1 MIADHEYIRQLFLEK
16 LAGIISPTDDAILQ
30 QLIDKNETNR
40 AFWIS
45 LTEQSKQLN
54 TEQFISGLDEQV
66 ALEALKR
73 QQSPRKIHSWKYAAA
88 AAIIII
94 FGIGLWLNLLDW
106 KNTFP
111 ETVVK
116 KTSPLNHKAIQLRLE
131 NGEVLTL
138 NKENKNGLIDIAN
151 FKIHTSDKGIEA
163 IKGGDT
169 DAQTTLYVPAKQD
182 YQITLSD
189 GTKVWL
195 NSASKLQFP
204 ISFSGTQREIYIE
217 GEAYLEVAKDIKKPF
232 IVHTKNTDI
241 KVLGTK
247 FNLNTYNENL
257 TKTALIEGAVLLTSN
272 QKSVKLTPGQQGIY
286 SVGQGFSITSFD
298 QDQTLGW
305 INGIYYFQNS
315 SLKEISSVINRWF
328 DIEIVFETPQIAG
341 IRLSG
346 MIEKQQL
353 TSFLKDLETSTDVQ
367 SKLKNNKLYLK

>member
-16 LAGIISPTDDAILQ
+16 LAGTISLTDNTVLQ

-40 AFWIS
+40 KFWIS
-45 LTEQSKQLN
+45 LNEQSKQLN
-54 TEQFISGLDEQV
+54 TEQFISDLDEKA

-73 QQSPRKIHSWKYAAA
+73 QRSPHKIHIWRYAAA
-88 AAIIII
+88 AAVLII
-94 FGIGLWLNLLDW
+94 FCVGLWLNLLDR
-106 KNTFP
+106 KNTFS
-111 ETVVK
+111 ETAAK
-116 KTSPLNHKAIQLRLE
+116 KTAPLNHKAIQLQLE

-163 IKGGDT
+163 IKGGDA

-204 ISFSGTQREIYIE
+204 ISFSGPQREVYIE
-217 GEAYLEVAKDIKKPF
+217 GEAYLEVAKDVKKPF

-272 QKSVKLTPGQQGIY
+272 QKSVKLTPGQQGNH
-286 SVGQGFSITSFD
+286 SLGQGFSISSFD
-298 QDQTLGW
+298 QDQTLSW
-305 INGIYYFQNS
+305 INGVYYFQNS

-328 DIEIVFETPQIAG
+328 DIEIVFETPQTADV
-341 IRLSG
+341 RLSG

-353 TSFLKDLETSTDVQ
+353 ASFLKDLETSSDVQ
-367 SKLKNNKLYLK
+367 SRITPHKLYLK